1 MVYDLQG
8 LGLTTDEIVQHM
20 DVKASSVER
29 YLRIATQKVLPK
41 ILIYDVETS
50 PMEVLV
56 WGLYKQRIPID
67 NIVKEWAILSWAAKW
82 LNNPNVMSAVVTPKQ
97 ATDRKDKDVVE
108 KLWSLFEEADVVV
121 AHNALKFDNR
131 KMNARW
137 KVNGLMPCSPFQ
149 TIDTLKVAQ
158 KSFAFSSH
166 KLNYLTDL
174 LVGNQKIKTE
184 YGLWKR
190 CINGE
195 QESLDEMLR
204 YNKQDVLILEDLYFE
219 LRPWIKSHPNIG
231 LYLDGTGEVCANCG
245 SSLLDWDIK
254 PYYTSV
260 GRFKAYRCKSCC
272 AIGRSRYSDLSQE
285 ERKNLLVGTAR

>member
-1 MVYDLQG
+1 MESG
-8 LGLTTDEIVQHM
+8 LSTEEIALTIGVNN
-20 DVKASSVER
+20 SSVER
-29 YLRIATQKVLPK
+29 YLRRATQKVLPK

-82 LNNPNVMSAVVTPKQ
+82 LNDPHIMSAVVTPNQ
-97 ATDRKDKDVVE
+97 ARDRKDKDVVIQ
-108 KLWSLFEEADVVV
+108 LWSLFEEADIVV

-131 KMNARW
+131 KANARW
-137 KVNGLMPCSPFQ
+137 KINGLMPPSPYQ

-166 KLNYLTDL
+166 KLDYLTGL

-190 CINGE
+190 CINGD
-195 QESLDEMLR
+195 QESLDEMVR
-204 YNKQDVLILEDLYFE
+204 YNRQDVAILEDLYFE
-219 LRPWIKSHPNIG
+219 LRPWIKSHPNMG
-231 LYLDGTGEVCANCG
+231 LYMDGIGNVCANCG
-245 SSLLDWDIK
+245 SLKLDWSIK
-254 PYYTSV
+254 PYYTPA
-260 GRFKAYRCKSCC
+260 GRFKAYRCECG
-272 AIGRSRYSDLSQE
+272 AIGRSRYSDLSPE
-285 ERKNLLVGTAR
+285 ERQKLLVGVAR